1 MIFPVNDYLSIIPE
15 LYWSFLLTDEA
26 SDMIKDES
34 FDGYDNSFVYRGITA
49 SGEF

>member
-15 LYWSFLLTDEA
+15 LYWSFPLTDEA
-26 SDMIKDES
+26 LDMIKDES
-34 FDGYDNSFVYRGITA
+34 FDGYDNSFVYRDITA